1 MLTRWWLRNLWQS
14 LVLQSRYGHRSQ
26 LKTRRRRSQQT
37 IESLDSRL
45 LLSTLGTA
53 SIVEGPSAGKDSVTV
68 LATGAWTASTTA
80 SWITVNTTSGTGNG
94 AVNFSFTA
102 DAGATRSGT
111 VTIAGQTLTV
121 TQAGVGYVAAGPTTL
136 TSGLYPGGVA
146 VDGSGDVYVADT
158 YNDAIKG
165 WNAATGTVT
174 TLVATG
180 LYQPN
185 RVAVD
190 GSGNVYIAD
199 TGNNAI
205 KEWNAATGKVAR
217 LVYTGLLSRPES
229 VAVDVSGNVYPIG
242 GNNNNNIKELPRAYD
257 SRDAAFF
264 RFAAWSSR

>member
-45 LLSTLGTA
+45 LLSTLGTP
-53 SIVEGPSAGKDSVTV
+53 SLVEGPSAGQDSVTV

-180 LYQPN
+180 LYQP
-185 RVAVD
+185 
-190 GSGNVYIAD
+190 
-199 TGNNAI
+199 T
-205 KEWNAATGKVAR
+205 
-217 LVYTGLLSRPES
+217 ES